1 MFGQFGV
8 IGGDGAGFDEAD
20 GFVKVGGKLGGEL
33 VGESWFVETQ
43 GCMGFGVRGVQWNRI
58 VSPLEVEADT
68 AERYADGCEG
78 GDVDGPPFPRVGFGF
93 DDGRWPFEQG
103 VAVKEGGDYGGCGG
117 DDDDFGAA
125 SVRHPASCGGAGGCC
140 EVDEGSR
147 IRIDEPDAGGAEPE
161 FGA

>member
-103 VAVKEGGDYGGCGG
+103 VAVKEGGDGGWR
-117 DDDDFGAA
+117 F
-125 SVRHPASCGGAGGCC
+125 
-140 EVDEGSR
+140 
-147 IRIDEPDAGGAEPE
+147 
-161 FGA
+161 